1 MGWKV
6 FCSHHCH
13 VKQCD
18 DGNIFFGYL
27 CVKCQLSI
35 NRVESNVNVIDGC
48 CSLGLVD

>member
-1 MGWKV
+1 MWDGRCFVLIIVTLNNAMMG
-6 FCSHHCH
+6 
-13 VKQCD
+13 
-18 DGNIFFGYL
+18 IFFGYL